1 MTEDLL
7 DRQAELDAIS
17 GAARDAAGG
26 IGGTLFVEGPAGI
39 GKTAVMR
46 AGRKIAGGLGM
57 LALTARGAELEHEFG
72 FGVVRQLF
80 EPTPPLSELIEGAL
94 TGRARPAAALLEVDL
109 PGMLA
114 PLPDGPDA
122 APAML
127 SALYRLTSNLARR
140 APLALLVDDVH
151 WADPASVR
159 FLGFLAR
166 RLKSLPVLLVVAG
179 RTGGAALAPLLLDDD
194 VRLLRPRPLGEAAV
208 AELVRAALP
217 DATDDLCSSCLAAS
231 GGNPFFLRELAEA
244 LREAG
249 PNRAAAVLDVVP
261 QNVTAAVRARID
273 RLAPPASEFADA
285 LGVLGDGASLRHVAQ
300 AAGLSDQAAATAA
313 DALIAADILASTRPL
328 RFLHPLIRSA
338 VYEQLLPGERALAH
352 ERAARLLQAE
362 DAPPERVAAHL
373 LASEPR
379 GQRHVCER
387 LQAAAMEGMRRGAP
401 EAAVTYLLRALEE
414 PPPAEMRPELLLEL
428 GEAEAM
434 TLNPGPAA
442 DHLALGIDG
451 IRDPQRRLAAALMLA
466 GILGMD
472 DRSVEGVEVLE
483 RALADSRDA
492 NPALR
497 ARIEA
502 HLVNVAR
509 FDLVTRRRSAG
520 TAARIL
526 KGVVEGRFDGGVE
539 LSAAAAEEAM
549 KGASA
554 LRTGEL
560 ASRALAGLVDEKA
573 PVTDFNVY
581 TAARCLLVADQFD
594 LAGRVLDNAVEQAR
608 EHGAVVAEAIALSFR
623 SELHYRVGALPAALA
638 DGHAS
643 LQTTRAGWRVGL
655 PATAAILVRVLM
667 ERGELEA
674 AGVAFKEGGLT
685 GPPGS
690 VGSSYPETLLL
701 HARGGLRLAQAN
713 PTAALDDLIEVG
725 RRQEIVAEQNP
736 ALIDWRSLAALALAE
751 LDRRD
756 EAVALAEE
764 EVVLAR
770 RFGAPRALGSALS
783 AAGAIRGTSGGLD
796 RLSEAEAVLAESP
809 ARLSHAHALSRLG
822 TVLRRV
828 GERDGARAALTCAL
842 DLAHACGATALQSH
856 TLRELRR
863 TGARPRRQAIRG
875 PAALTASERRAA
887 HLAAQGLSNREI
899 ADALF
904 VTVRTIEFHLSA
916 AFKKLGIGSRQE
928 LSHELNGIPTDVG

>member
-1 MTEDLL
+1 VTEPLL
-7 DRQAELDAIS
+7 DRQAELDVIAA
-17 GAARDAAGG
+17 AARAAAGG

-39 GKTAVMR
+39 GKTGLIR
-46 AGRKIAGGLGM
+46 AGRQIASDLGL
-57 LALTARGAELEHEFG
+57 LVLPARGAELERDFG

-80 EPTPPLSELIEGAL
+80 EPALHRSELIEVALSGAV
-94 TGRARPAAALLEVDL
+94 RAAAALLELDL
-109 PGMLA
+109 PGGA
-114 PLPDGPDA
+114 PLPGGPDA

-140 APLALLVDDVH
+140 TPLALLIDDVH

-159 FLGFLAR
+159 FLCFLAR
-166 RLKSLPVLLVVAG
+166 RLESLPILLVVAG
-179 RTGGAALAPLLLDDD
+179 RPGGETIAPLLLDDD
-194 VRLLRPRPLGEAAV
+194 VTILRLRPLGEAAV
-208 AELVRAALP
+208 AQLIRAALP
-217 DATDDLCSSCLAAS
+217 DASDELCSGCLAAS

-249 PNRAAAVLDVVP
+249 PTRAAAVLDVVP
-261 QNVTAAVRARID
+261 QNVAAVVRMRID
-273 RLAPPASEFADA
+273 RLASPASEFANA

-300 AAGLSDQAAATAA
+300 AAGLADQAAASAA
-313 DALIAADILASTRPL
+313 DALIAAEILASTRPL

-338 VYEQLLPGERALAH
+338 VYEQLTPGERAAAH
-352 ERAARLLQAE
+352 ERAARLLEAE
-362 DAPPERVAAHL
+362 DAPPEQVAAHL

-379 GQRHVCER
+379 RRRHVCER
-387 LQAAAMEGMRRGAP
+387 MQAAAVEGMRRGAP

-428 GEAEAM
+428 GAAEAM

-442 DHLALGIDG
+442 DHLARGIDG
-451 IRDPQRRLAAALMLA
+451 IRDPQRRLNAALLLA

-492 NPALR
+492 EPALR

-520 TAARIL
+520 AAARIL
-526 KGVVEGRFDGGVE
+526 EGVLEGRFDGGVE

-549 KGASA
+549 MGNSA

-560 ASRALAGLVDEKA
+560 ATRALAGLVDENA

-581 TAARCLLVADQFD
+581 TATRCLLVADQFD
-594 LAGRVLDNAVEQAR
+594 LAARVLDNAVEQAR
-608 EHGAVVAEAIALSFR
+608 EHGAVVAEAVALSFR
-623 SELHYRVGALPAALA
+623 SDLKYRVGALQAALA

-655 PATAAILVRVLM
+655 PATAAILVRVLV

-674 AGVAFKEGGLT
+674 AGVALVEGGLT
-685 GPPGS
+685 APLSS

-701 HARGGLRLAQAN
+701 HARGELRLAQAD
-713 PTAALDDLIEVG
+713 PKAALEDLIEVG

-736 ALIDWRSLAALALAE
+736 ALVDWRSLAALALAA

-756 EAVALAEE
+756 EAIALADE

-770 RFGAPRALGSALS
+770 VFGAPRALGSALS
-783 AAGAIRGTSGGLD
+783 AAGTIHGTEGGLN
-796 RLSEAEAVLAESP
+796 RLREAEAVLAESP

-822 TVLRRV
+822 TALRQA
-828 GERDGARAALTCAL
+828 GERDGARTALSRAL
-842 DLAHACGATALQSH
+842 DLARTCGATALQSH
-856 TLRELRR
+856 TLHELRR
-863 TGARPRRQAIRG
+863 TGARPRRQATRG
-875 PAALTASERRAA
+875 PGALTASERRAA

-904 VTVRTIEFHLSA
+904 VTVRTVEFHLSA
-916 AFKKLGIGSRQE
+916 TYKKLGIRSRQE
-928 LSHELNGIPTDVG
+928 LNDQLNDTATELG